1 LTPNDRDFFT
11 LIRYHWYY
19 PNSSDPWYL
28 YNITDN
34 MARNNYYSNNY
45 SPHLFIDGHH
55 DAGSNT
61 GTWSNAIMNES
72 YDDAMVSID
81 LRGTFMPDSLAG
93 YLHIDIN
100 VEQYVGLNN
109 IKLRV
114 ALMENNIQRSSPNGT
129 QIHHQTFRDM
139 FPTTGGIGI
148 SLPEGERVSQNIRF
162 TVPSPIVVEN
172 SQLVAFIQSDQNR
185 EIIQGARINISE
197 LEVTGIEDGGLVPR
211 SLSLSQNYP
220 NPFNA
225 QTRIDFTT
233 AGGLTTL
240 GIYDITG
247 SRVASIC
254 NGDLNS
260 GSYSM
265 VWDGCDQNGQP
276 VSSGTYFYRL
286 TDSSGQQT
294 KRMTLLK

>member
-1 LTPNDRDFFT
+1 MT

-19 PNSSDPWYL
+19 PNSSDPWYQ
-28 YNITDN
+28 YNIADN
-34 MARNNYYSNNY
+34 MARNNYYGNNY
-45 SPHLFIDGHH
+45 SPHLFVDGHH

-61 GTWSNAIMNES
+61 GGWSNAFTNES
-72 YDDAMVSID
+72 YDDALID
-81 LRGTFMPDSLAG
+81 MALSGSFMPDSLAG
-93 YLHIDIN
+93 YLHVDIA

-109 IKLRV
+109 LRLRV
-114 ALMENNIQRSSPNGT
+114 ALIENDIHRSSPNGT
-129 QIHHQTFRDM
+129 QVHNQTFRDM
-139 FPTTGGIGI
+139 FPSTAGLGI
-148 SLPEGERVSQNIRF
+148 SLPEGERVSFDVRF
-162 TVPSPIVVEN
+162 TVPSPIVVDN
-172 SQLVAFIQSDQNR
+172 SQLVAFVQSDFNR
-185 EIIQGARINISE
+185 EIVQGKRIDISG
-197 LEVTGIEDGGLVPR
+197 LDVTGIEDGAPVPR
-211 SLSLSQNYP
+211 SMKLSQNYP

-240 GIYDITG
+240 DIYDITG
-247 SRVASIC
+247 ARVAGVC
-254 NGDLNS
+254 NGDLKA

-265 VWDGCDQNGQP
+265 VWDGCDQTGRA